1 MRKTTIEVG
10 CESLFLAMVINTI
23 AKEEVGKSNIN
34 SNTPECTFICH
45 YKTESQRFSS
55 LPSWEKQ
62 TKGLFFEEKGKDTQ
76 PGLHHWSRG
85 GESEHL

>member
-1 MRKTTIEVG
+1 MRKTVIELR
-10 CESLFLAMVINTI
+10 CESLFLAMVISTG
-23 AKEEVGKSNIN
+23 AKEEVGKSNIK
-34 SNTPECTFICH
+34 SNTPGCKFTCH

-62 TKGLFFEEKGKDTQ
+62 TKGLFLKEKGKDAQ
-76 PGLHHWSRG
+76 PGLNHWSQG